1 MGFRT
6 IVIKNRCKLDLRMNY
21 LVCRGEE
28 EKRVY
33 IPEISYLLLEST
45 AISLTTAL
53 LSELLK
59 NNVKIIFCDEK
70 HNPESEVVSFYGN
83 YNCVSKIKK
92 QQAWSEQSKSET
104 WKEIVQS
111 KIKQQEFF
119 LHEIGA
125 VKEAEL
131 LKKYYEEVGLN
142 DVTNREGHAAK
153 VYFNAV
159 FGKFFSRRDENV
171 VNAALNYGY
180 AILLSCFNREIVRQ
194 GYLTQIG
201 IWHRNEFNYFNLSCD
216 FMEPFRV
223 LVDRLVYDFVCKKQ
237 EGGDFRIKLL
247 EIFNLKLKIDGK
259 SQFFE
264 NAISIYCQSL
274 FDSLN
279 YANQE
284 VIKFYE
290 L

>member
-1 MGFRT
+1 M
-6 IVIKNRCKLDLRMNY
+6 
-21 LVCRGEE
+21 
-28 EKRVY
+28 
-33 IPEISYLLLEST
+33 
-45 AISLTTAL
+45 
-53 LSELLK
+53 
-59 NNVKIIFCDEK
+59 
-70 HNPESEVVSFYGN
+70 
-83 YNCVSKIKK
+83 
-92 QQAWSEQSKSET
+92 
-104 WKEIVQS
+104 
-111 KIKQQEFF
+111 
-119 LHEIGA
+119 HEIGA